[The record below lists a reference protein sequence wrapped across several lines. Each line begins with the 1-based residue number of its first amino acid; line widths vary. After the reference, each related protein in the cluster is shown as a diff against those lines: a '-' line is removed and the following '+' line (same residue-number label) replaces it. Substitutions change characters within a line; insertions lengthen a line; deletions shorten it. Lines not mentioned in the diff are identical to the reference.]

1 MNEEKMN
8 PMGEDRA
15 PDLAPHQASH
25 RANPGEEGPVSPGA
39 NRVNDALTAARVDL
53 EGLTDE
59 EIYEFLKE
67 RRAQIIRNEEAENIP
82 GNSKRL
88 GKVMQRIYKVIID
101 RKKNPLE
108 GSYTNYLLD
117 KGREKII
124 KKFGEE
130 SIELILASM
139 AGDKAQVAQE
149 AADII
154 YHFAI
159 LLADQGMTFDD
170 VAVVLEQRR
179 DSVNPHL

>member
-1 MNEEKMN
+1 MNEDKMN
-8 PMGEDRA
+8 LMGEALSSDQ
-15 PDLAPHQASH
+15 PS
-25 RANPGEEGPVSPGA
+25 PGQEGPTNPGA

-67 RRAQIIRNEEAENIP
+67 RRAQIIRNEEAEHIP

-88 GKVMQRIYKVIID
+88 GKVMQRIYKVIVD

-154 YHFAI
+154 YHFAV
-159 LLADQGMTFDD
+159 LLADQGMAFDD

>member
-1 MNEEKMN
+1 MSEEEKDTMRQDQDSALSSQ
-8 PMGEDRA
+8 G
-15 PDLAPHQASH
+15 Q
-25 RANPGEEGPVSPGA
+25 EGPENPGA
-39 NRVNDALTAARVDL
+39 NRVNEALTAARVDL
-53 EGLTDE
+53 EDLTDE

-67 RRAQIIRNEEAENIP
+67 RRAQIIRNEEAEHIP

-101 RKKNPLE
+101 RRKNPLE

-124 KKFGEE
+124 KKWGEE

-139 AGDKAQVAQE
+139 SGDKAQVAQE
-149 AADII
+149 AADVI
-154 YHFAI
+154 YHFAV

-179 DSVNPHL
+179 DSVNQHL